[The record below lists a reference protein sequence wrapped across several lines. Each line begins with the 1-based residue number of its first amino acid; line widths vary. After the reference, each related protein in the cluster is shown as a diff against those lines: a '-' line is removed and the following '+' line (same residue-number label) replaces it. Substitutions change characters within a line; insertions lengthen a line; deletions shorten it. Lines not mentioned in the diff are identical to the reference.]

1 MVSISRYHKKCRV
14 ASLRICYLAVFLAAF
29 FLPSFQ
35 PVKSVGN
42 NIFTLYINDTEIG
55 RVDDSDQADRLMS
68 AARRKVVG
76 DMPGIVMIEAVS
88 NLEGREVLRG
98 KTDDEQEMID
108 KIVEVYRESVKETMQ
123 RSYTVKIDEY
133 MVNVKSTS
141 DVIDLLNASINRYV
155 DEGTFEVSLS
165 SDQNREIPV
174 LVPSITKNEQE
185 EDVPHY
191 ASDYLSDSGI
201 YDAFGT
207 IVNNATAENEEVKL
221 DDYKDLNTVE
231 SVSFANNVEVVES
244 YLPARQITPLSQAID
259 EVTKDKEQKTIYEVK
274 SGDTL
279 SGIANKTGITIDEII
294 ALNEDIKSVNSIIRV
309 GDEITVTVPQ
319 PELSVKYEV
328 VEYSEGSYEAP
339 IQYEY
344 NDSWYTTKQVT
355 LQEPSSG
362 YRKAVKKTTYENN
375 TPVSTDIVMEEIV
388 AEAIPKIVE
397 KGTKI
402 PPTYIKPL
410 SGGVITS
417 GFGSRTV
424 LFKGM
429 TAYHGAIDWG
439 CRTGTT
445 IFASCGGTVTYAG
458 WMSSYGYCVFINHP
472 DGRQTR
478 YAHLSRVLCSK
489 GDTVAQGQKIGLSGM
504 TGAANGPHL
513 HFEMRI
519 NGVAVNPLNYISY

>member
-1 MVSISRYHKKCRV
+1 M
-14 ASLRICYLAVFLAAF
+14 
-29 FLPSFQ
+29 PSFQ

-42 NIFTLYINDTEIG
+42 NIFTLFINETEIG
-55 RVDDSDQADRLMS
+55 KVDNSEQADRLMS
-68 AARRKVVG
+68 EARRRVVG

-98 KTDDEQEMID
+98 KADDEQEMID
-108 KIVEVYRESVKETMQ
+108 KITEIYRNSVKETLQ

-155 DEGTFEVSLS
+155 GEDLFDVTLE
-165 SDQNREIPV
+165 SDHNREIPV
-174 LVPSITKNEQE
+174 LVPQVTKNETE
-185 EDVPHY
+185 ETTVHY
-191 ASDYLSDSGI
+191 VSDYLGDSGI
-201 YDAFGT
+201 YDAFDT
-207 IVNNATAENEEVKL
+207 IVSNAVPDVEVNL
-221 DDYKDLNTVE
+221 DDYKDLDTIE
-231 SVSFANNVEVVES
+231 MVSFANNVEVVES
-244 YLPARQITPLSQAID
+244 YLPSGQITPLSQAID
-259 EVTKDKEQKTIYEVK
+259 EVTKDKEQKTIYEVVA
-274 SGDTL
+274 GDTL
-279 SGIANKTGITIDEII
+279 SAIANKTGITIDEII
-294 ALNEDIKSVNSIIRV
+294 ALNEDIKNVNSIIRI

-319 PELSVKYEV
+319 PELSVRYEEV
-328 VEYSEGSYEAP
+328 KYSEESYEAP

-344 NDSWYTTKQVT
+344 NDNWYTTKEVT

-362 YRKAVKKTTYENN
+362 YRKAVKKTVYENN
-375 TPVSTDIVMEEIV
+375 TPISTEVVMEEIV

-417 GFGSRTV
+417 GFGRRTV

-489 GDTVAQGQKIGLSGM
+489 GDTVAQGQKIGLAGM